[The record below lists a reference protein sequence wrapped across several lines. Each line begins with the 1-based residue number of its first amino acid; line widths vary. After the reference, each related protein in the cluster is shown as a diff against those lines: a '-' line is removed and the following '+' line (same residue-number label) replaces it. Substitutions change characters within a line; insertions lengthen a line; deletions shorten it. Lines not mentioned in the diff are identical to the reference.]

1 MESTNVSG
9 DEKSGAANS
18 KIFSFRCAFKTEMPE
33 DDEGELYVAEYLG
46 ELFVTLEGDHDDEE
60 HPAGETRLFI
70 INADAAE
77 LRGESLWELLDHRAE
92 TAAYISLIG
101 KDAGNFSAAVCR

>member
-1 MESTNVSG
+1 MESTNVNG
-9 DEKSGAANS
+9 DEKSGAADS

-33 DDEGELYVAEYLG
+33 DDEGDLYVAEYLG
-46 ELFVTLEGDHDDEE
+46 ELFVTLEDGPDDEE

-77 LRGESLWELLDHRAE
+77 LRGESLWELLDE
-92 TAAYISLIG
+92 G
-101 KDAGNFSAAVCR
+101 GNSGLHSSNWEGSR